1 MTIVSVNTTTKIS
14 ENDARFR
21 TRLLTSLETGWPPE
35 ETVQATIETKGELWQ
50 DHEYL
55 AKPSGRWPEIHSRPP
70 KGLRERA
77 IPDYNWGGSASDD
90 GPTYHDIA
98 IGSRK
103 TAGRNICQLR

>member
-1 MTIVSVNTTTKIS
+1 MMRAFERDPS
-14 ENDARFR
+14 R
-21 TRLLTSLETGWPPE
+21 LETGWPPE

-77 IPDYNWGGSASDD
+77 IPDYNWEAPPRTMDPPIMTLLSVPAKPRVEIFASCDEA
-90 GPTYHDIA
+90 T
-98 IGSRK
+98 
-103 TAGRNICQLR
+103 